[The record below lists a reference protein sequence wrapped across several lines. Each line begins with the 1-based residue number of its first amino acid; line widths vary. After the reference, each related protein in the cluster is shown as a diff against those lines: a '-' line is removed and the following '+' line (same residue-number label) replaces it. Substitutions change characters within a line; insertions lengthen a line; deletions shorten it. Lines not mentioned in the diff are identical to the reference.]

1 MNPILRTYR
10 DASYVPLK
18 PPDLRHAQIAEEESK
33 QRLCPR
39 CSFVQKL
46 LISSACA
53 PGSDCPVYLFRW
65 YTILLVP
72 LLG

>member
-18 PPDLRHAQIAEEESK
+18 PPGLRHAQIAEEESK

-46 LISSACA
+46 LISSCMCSRVRLSCL
-53 PGSDCPVYLFRW
+53 PF
-65 YTILLVP
+65 
-72 LLG
+72 